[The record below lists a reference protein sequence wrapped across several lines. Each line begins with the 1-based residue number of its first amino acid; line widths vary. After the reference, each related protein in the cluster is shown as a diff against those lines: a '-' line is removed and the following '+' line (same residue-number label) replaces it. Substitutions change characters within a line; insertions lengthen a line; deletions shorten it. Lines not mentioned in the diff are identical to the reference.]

1 MTRVSRRTVIAAV
14 LCMAGA
20 AYAQPPSSAEPPL
33 AATVSPA
40 DAALEK
46 KTSAV
51 ASQLRCP
58 VCQGESIEDSPAEL
72 AREMRSLVRDQLR
85 EGKTPDEVEAYF
97 VARYGEWILLEP
109 TMTGLN
115 AVLWVFPVLLVLG
128 GLALVAVLVRK
139 WSRADGRPPAHTG
152 QAGQ

>member
-1 MTRVSRRTVIAAV
+1 MPRRVLVAV
-14 LCMAGA
+14 VVCVTT
-20 AYAQPPSSAEPPL
+20 AYAQPPSPAEQLP

-40 DAALEK
+40 DSALEK
-46 KTSAV
+46 RTSAV
-51 ASQLRCP
+51 ASRLRCP

-109 TMTGLN
+109 QMTGLN
-115 AVLWVFPVLLVLG
+115 VMLWMFPVLVVLG

-139 WSRADGRPPAHTG
+139 WS
-152 QAGQ
+152 AGQEKPPPSMG